1 MTSPP
6 GDSDPHP
13 DPQGLVY
20 VVTGGCGFLGSHL
33 VQLLL
38 EREPE
43 LRELRVF
50 DLHLDPRVIPDGHAP
65 RPSPAST
72 SRERRT

>member
-1 MTSPP
+1 RPASRRVP
-6 GDSDPHP
+6 G
-13 DPQGLVY
+13 GLVL

-38 EREPE
+38 EQEPE

-50 DLHLDPRVIPDGHAP
+50 DLRIDPRVVPPGQGEGAGGTPWEP
-65 RPSPAST
+65 RTP
-72 SRERRT
+72 